1 MARKINIRIDVH
13 DSDSFE
19 RAFSKFNE
27 VVNAEGIIKKYKEK
41 SVYMKPSMKRHQRN
55 QKIKRELF
63 IEKLKTSRKRGG
75 VKE

>member
-41 SVYMKPSMKRHQRN
+41 SV
-55 QKIKRELF
+55 I
-63 IEKLKTSRKRGG
+63 
-75 VKE
+75 